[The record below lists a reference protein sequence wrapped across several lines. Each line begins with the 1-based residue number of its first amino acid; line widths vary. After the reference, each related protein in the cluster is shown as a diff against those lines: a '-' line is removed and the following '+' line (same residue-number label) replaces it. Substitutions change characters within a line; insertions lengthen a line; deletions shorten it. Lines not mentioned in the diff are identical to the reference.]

1 MNLSEILVSQYQASL
16 EMLKQTITRCP
27 EPLWNSPGDKTK
39 FWHIAYH
46 TLFFTHL
53 YLQDSEQ
60 AFTPWIRHRKEYQFL
75 GRLPWPP
82 HAPPQIGEPYDK
94 DSILE
99 YLAFCQRQVTE
110 QVPRLNLEAASGF
123 EWLPFNKLELQIYSI
138 RHIQQHAGELMERLG
153 TRADAEIAWVGMKH
167 G

>member
-1 MNLSEILVSQYQASL
+1 LP
-16 EMLKQTITRCP
+16 T
-27 EPLWNSPGDKTK
+27 
-39 FWHIAYH
+39 